1 MPEPS
6 IPSLP
11 APDRSNWNPAQPEVI
26 PEPTLWP
33 AALALGSTLLLWGI
47 ASAWMI
53 SGVGA
58 ALWVVALAGWIG
70 EIRHE
75 RKRTL
80 RQSTAR

>member
-1 MPEPS
+1 
-6 IPSLP
+6 
-11 APDRSNWNPAQPEVI
+11 
-26 PEPTLWP
+26 
-33 AALALGSTLLLWGI
+33 
-47 ASAWMI
+47 MI